1 MKNFLGVF
9 GSGGANAITDKDQKS
24 TKKRPVTMEIKF
36 EHEIERGLNQ
46 YGIKEWAQYE
56 HD

>member
-9 GSGGANAITDKDQKS
+9 GSSGANAITDKDQKN

-36 EHEIERGLNQ
+36 DHEIERGLN
-46 YGIKEWAQYE
+46 
-56 HD
+56 